1 LFGIKYLKHHSNLK
15 LIRNN
20 EIGAE
25 GAAKFGLEIS
35 KLVNL
40 SSLNLNFW

>member
-1 LFGIKYLKHHSNLK
+1 MNKNLKRHWNLK
-15 LIRNN
+15 LISNN

-25 GAAKFGLEIS
+25 GAAKLGESVS

-40 SSLNLNFW
+40 SSLNLDL